1 MAPFSFVRELPELKQ
16 LYCSMKNLNVDIG
29 TFEHEYNGVQSS
41 VIFDTR
47 NSMGWDLVFMRHGQ
61 GNIFKVPVKKGFRF
75 AIEGD
80 EMYLHFRDYFEIGGG
95 KGKFSMNDFLERL
108 KRRIPPEYIL
118 DDESGKVI
126 LRYDPIDKQSNGIY
140 PTGVV
145 NWAVVHAKKPQMDP
159 DKFHRTKEN
168 LMKTKQFHPA
178 LYQATKDMDL
188 TIRYSEE
195 LGVKTKDLKNGKWN

>member
-1 MAPFSFVRELPELKQ
+1 MAPFSFVRELPELRQ
-16 LYCSMKNLNVDIG
+16 LYRSMKNLNVDIG

-47 NSMGWDLVFMRHGQ
+47 NPMGWDLVFMRHGQ

-80 EMYLHFRDYFEIGGG
+80 EMYLRFRDYFEIGGG
-95 KGKFSMNDFLERL
+95 KGKFSMNDFLECL
-108 KRRIPPEYIL
+108 KRRIPPAYIL

-159 DKFHRTKEN
+159 DKFHRTNEN

-195 LGVKTKDLKNGKWN
+195 PGVKTKDLKSGKWS